1 MGIAPAYDTRVGSL
15 MRVLLLTPMPPS
27 PRGLSAT
34 PVLLHALLRAL
45 RARHDVTLVTVAGP
59 HPQDI
64 EAAHSLRESGLDLHA
79 VPRMEATRTDR
90 AGRWIHHTARWAF
103 GSLPARTIWFHR
115 PEVQETLDRLAA
127 LRRFD
132 LVHVED
138 NAMGVY
144 RLPRGVP
151 SLFTEHEVRTPRDV
165 RWTEWL
171 REPDGPYR
179 GLLDE
184 IDWHRWERYQRT
196 VWRRFDL
203 VQALT
208 ERDARTMRQLAPELA
223 SRVRVNPFAVE
234 IPAATDPALEED
246 DTIVFTGGFLHAPNV
261 DAARWLVGEIMPRL
275 RAMRPGVRLRIVGA
289 DPRGALRGLAA
300 ADVEIT
306 GWVPSLATELARA
319 AVVVAPLRVGGG
331 QRMKVFEALAAGKAV
346 VTTARGAEG
355 LHVAEGEPAPLVLA
369 ESADALASA
378 TAALLRDRAHRRAL
392 GARAREL
399 MIARHGPDAY
409 GARIDETYA
418 TLVRGARRPDA

>member
-1 MGIAPAYDTRVGSL
+1 

-27 PRGLSAT
+27 PSGLSAT

-45 RARHDVTLVTVAGP
+45 RARHEVTLVTIAGP
-59 HPQDI
+59 HPQDL
-64 EAAHSLRESGLDLHA
+64 EAAQALRESGLDLHA
-79 VPRMEATRTDR
+79 VPRVEATRGAR
-90 AGRWIHHTARWAF
+90 AGRWIRHTARWAF
-103 GSLPARTIWFHR
+103 GSLPMRTIWFHR
-115 PEVQETLDRLAA
+115 PEVQDTLDRLTAE
-127 LRRFD
+127 RTFD
-132 LVHVED
+132 VAHVED

-151 SLFTEHEVRTPRDV
+151 SLFTEHEVRAPRDV

-184 IDWHRWERYQRT
+184 IDWHRWDRYQRT
-196 VWRRFDL
+196 VWRRFDV

-208 ERDARTMRQLAPELA
+208 DRDARTMRRLAPEVS

-234 IPAATDPALEED
+234 IPPEPDPALEED
-246 DTIVFTGGFLHAPNV
+246 DAIVFTGGFLHAPNV

-275 RAMRPGVRLRIVGA
+275 RARHPGVRLRIVGA
-289 DPRGALRGLAA
+289 DPRGALRGLAS

-355 LHVAEGEPAPLVLA
+355 LHVADGEPASLAFA
-369 ESADALASA
+369 ESADDFASA

-399 MIARHGPDAY
+399 MIARHSPDAH
-409 GARIDETYA
+409 GERIDEAYA
-418 TLVRGARRPDA
+418 ALVGVARRPVA

>member
-1 MGIAPAYDTRVGSL
+1 

-27 PRGLSAT
+27 ASGLSAT
-34 PVLLHALLRAL
+34 PVLLHALLLAL
-45 RARHDVTLVTVAGP
+45 RARHEVTLVTVAGP
-59 HPQDI
+59 HPQDV
-64 EAAHSLRESGLDLHA
+64 EAARALRESGLDLHA
-79 VPRMEATRTDR
+79 VPRIEATRADR
-90 AGRWIHHTARWAF
+90 ASRWIDHTARWAF
-103 GSLPARTIWFHR
+103 GDLPMRTIWFYR
-115 PEVQETLDRLAA
+115 PEVQDTIDRLVAE
-127 LRRFD
+127 RTFD

-144 RLPRGVP
+144 RLPRRIP

-184 IDWHRWERYQRT
+184 IDWHRWDRYQRT
-196 VWRRFDL
+196 VWGRFDL

-208 ERDARTMRQLAPELA
+208 ERDARTMRRLVPELA

-234 IPAATDPALEED
+234 IPSLADPALEED
-246 DTIVFTGGFLHAPNV
+246 DTIVFTGAFLHPPNV
-261 DAARWLVGEIMPRL
+261 EAARLLVGEIMPRL
-275 RAMRPGVRLRIVGA
+275 RAIHPGVRLRVVGS
-289 DPRGALRGLAA
+289 DRRGALRGLGS

-319 AVVVAPLRVGGG
+319 AVVVAPLRTGGG
-331 QRMKVFEALAAGKAV
+331 QRMKVLQALAAGKAV

-355 LHVAEGEPAPLVLA
+355 LLIADGEAAPLRFA
-369 ESADALASA
+369 ESSDEFAAA
-378 TAALLRDRAHRRAL
+378 TSALLRDRTQRRAL

-399 MIARHGPDAY
+399 MIARHGPDAH
-409 GARIDETYA
+409 GERIDDAYA
-418 TLVRGARRPDA
+418 ALMGGAARPDA